1 MKAGII
7 GLPTSGKTTLF
18 KALIGKE
25 LSVSFDKPN
34 VGTVKIVDPELTELS
49 LAFHPGKTTP
59 AEIDFVDIPGIP
71 IGAENRKRRTEIYT
85 SIRKVNA
92 LVEVVDAFSH
102 TRDIKSSIQEFDSD
116 LIIMDL
122 DVVEHRLERLKKEK
136 LDLAKEREL
145 NVLKKCADALEKEI
159 PIRDAG
165 LTEEEKHSIKS
176 FEFFTLKPVLYVIN
190 ISDADINEKDQIK
203 TKASFGKKFFGT
215 HSLFV
220 VMPVELEFEL
230 SKLNAAD
237 RKEFLSSYGL
247 DKQILPEFIDA
258 AYSLLNYETF
268 YTVGKDEVKAWT
280 ITKGTTA
287 RKAAGKIHSDIERG
301 FIAAEVIAFEDFKAV
316 NFSFKEAKEKGILRI
331 EGENYIIKNKEI
343 VHFRFNV

>member
-18 KALIGKE
+18 KALIGRE
-25 LSVSFDKPN
+25 LPISFDKPN
-34 VGTVKIVDPELTELS
+34 VGTVKVIDPELTELS
-49 LAFHPGKTTP
+49 NAFHPKKTTP
-59 AEIDFVDIPGIP
+59 AEIDFVDIPGVP
-71 IGAENRKRRTEIYT
+71 IGEENKKRRAEIYA

-102 TRDIKSSIQEFDSD
+102 TRDIESSIQEFDSD

-122 DVVEHRLERLKKEK
+122 DVVERRLERLKKEK
-136 LDLAKEREL
+136 LDPAKEREL
-145 NVLKKCADALEKEI
+145 NILKKCADALEKEI
-159 PIRDAG
+159 PLRNVE

-190 ISDADINEKDQIK
+190 ISDTDINQGGQIK
-203 TKASFGKKFFGT
+203 ASLEKKSSNTNSSFI
-215 HSLFV
+215 
-220 VMPVELEFEL
+220 VMPVELELEL
-230 SKLNAAD
+230 SKLNEED
-237 RKEFLSSYGL
+237 REEFLSSYGL
-247 DKQILPEFIDA
+247 NKQILPEFIDA

-280 ITKGTTA
+280 ITKGTNA

-301 FIAAEVIAFEDFKAV
+301 FIAAEVISFEDFKSV

>member
-18 KALIGKE
+18 RALIGKE
-25 LSVSFDKPN
+25 IPISFDKPN
-34 VGTVKIVDPELTELS
+34 IGTVKVIDPELTALS
-49 LAFHPGKTTP
+49 LSFHPEKTTP
-59 AEIDFVDIPGIP
+59 AEIDFVDIPGVP
-71 IGAENRKRRTEIYT
+71 IGEENKKRRTEIYA

-102 TRDIKSSIQEFDSD
+102 TKDVESSIQEFDSD

-122 DVVEHRLERLKKEK
+122 DVVERRLERLKKEK
-136 LDLAKEREL
+136 LDPAKEREL

-159 PIRDAG
+159 PLRNVE
-165 LTEEEKHSIKS
+165 LTDEEKHTIKS

-190 ISDADINEKDQIK
+190 ISDTDIDKNNEI
-203 TKASFGKKFFGT
+203 KASLEKKFSNI
-215 HSLFV
+215 HSSFI

-247 DKQILPEFIDA
+247 NKQILPEFIDA
-258 AYSLLNYETF
+258 AYALLNYETF

-280 ITKGTTA
+280 ITKGTNA

-301 FIAAEVIAFEDFKAV
+301 FIAAEVISFEDFKAV
-316 NFSFKEAKEKGILRI
+316 NFSFKEAKEKGVLRI

>member
-18 KALIGKE
+18 RALIGKE
-25 LSVSFDKPN
+25 IPISFDKPN
-34 VGTVKIVDPELTELS
+34 VGTVKVIDPELTALS
-49 LAFHPGKTTP
+49 LSFHPEKTTP
-59 AEIDFVDIPGIP
+59 AEIDFVDIPGVP
-71 IGAENRKRRTEIYT
+71 IGEENKKRRTEIYA

-102 TRDIKSSIQEFDSD
+102 TKDIESSIQEFDSD

-122 DVVEHRLERLKKEK
+122 DVVERRLERLKKEK
-136 LDLAKEREL
+136 LDPAKEREL

-159 PIRDAG
+159 PLRNIE
-165 LTEEEKHSIKS
+165 LTDEEKHTIKS

-190 ISDADINEKDQIK
+190 ISDTDIDKNNEI
-203 TKASFGKKFFGT
+203 KASLEKKFSNI
-215 HSLFV
+215 HSSFI

-230 SKLNAAD
+230 SKLNAED

-247 DKQILPEFIDA
+247 NKQILPEFIDA
-258 AYSLLNYETF
+258 AYALLNYETF

-280 ITKGTTA
+280 ITKGTNA

-301 FIAAEVIAFEDFKAV
+301 FIAAEVISFEDFKAV
-316 NFSFKEAKEKGILRI
+316 NFSFKEAKEKGVLRI